1 MKKIVLALAAIT
13 FSASAFA
20 ADVSFYNKVYEED
33 PFYLHT
39 DKKHTE
45 DGDNDSKTDFPV
57 LKDEMSVEYQSEHVD
72 AAITAVVGLDDFD
85 EQHFGIDGYIDDW
98 YVEYRLFQPV
108 TLGLHDNIYM
118 DGSALPVY
126 DDNLSGGDI
135 GSDGF
140 TVVYRPSFLNDA
152 LRIAATLP
160 FNFTKDDFNED
171 DTNWLKSKDDDDD
184 TKYVNLGLGAIYD
197 HEFFQIGVT
206 VQDILDSDERVFGSY
221 ISFPNL
227 FGAVEGLTIG
237 GGFTHTSREDIKI
250 DEKNYT
256 DYTIA
261 GLEGAGFDDLT
272 WFGGVTGE
280 NLVSANLTFE
290 KDGVPVSLAADFLYN
305 LGQKYIYGSYDE
317 TEGWSDGSVYVW
329 DLYAAATLTF
339 GITEQLSAY
348 VGGKLLVDTN
358 NDSNIQEDKAE
369 NVYGVNLGVDFQ
381 LDEHNSFGAGFE
393 YQAFDSNYQI
403 AVPVYWQWTL

>member
-126 DDNLSGGDI
+126 DDNLSGGNI

-140 TVVYRPSFLNDA
+140 TVVYRPSFLNNK
-152 LRIAATLP
+152 LRFGATLP
-160 FNFTKDDFNED
+160 FNFTKDDFNEE
-171 DTNWLKSKDDDDD
+171 DTNWLKTKDDDDD
-184 TKYVNLGLGAIYD
+184 TKYVDFGLGAIYD
-197 HEFFQIGVT
+197 HELFQLGVT
-206 VQDILDSDERVFGSY
+206 VRDILDNDERVFGTY

-227 FGAVEGLTIG
+227 FGAVEGLTLG
-237 GGFTHTSREDIKI
+237 GGLTHTERESFDG
-250 DEKNYT
+250 D
-256 DYTIA
+256 DYSVK

-290 KDGVPVSLAADFLYN
+290 KEDLPVSFAADFLYN
-305 LGQKYIYGSYDE
+305 LGQKYAEEKYF
-317 TEGWSDGSVYVW
+317 W
-329 DLYAAATLTF
+329 DLYTAVTLTF
-339 GITEQLSAY
+339 GINDQLSAY
-348 VGGKLLVDTN
+348 VGGKLLVDTK
-358 NDSNIQEDKAE
+358 NDSEAQPDKAE

-381 LDEHNSFGAGFE
+381 LDDHNSLGAGFE
-393 YQAFDSNYQI
+393 YQTWDSDYQI
-403 AVPVYWQWTL
+403 AIPVYWQWTL

>member
-1 MKKIVLALAAIT
+1 MKKIALALAAIA

-20 ADVSFYNKVYEED
+20 ADVSFYNKLYEED
-33 PFYLHT
+33 PFYFH
-39 DKKHTE
+39 
-45 DGDNDSKTDFPV
+45 NDYADENSKDFPV

-72 AAITAVVGLDDFD
+72 ASITAVAGLDDFD
-85 EQHFGIDGYIDDW
+85 DKHFGIDGYIDDW
-98 YVEYRLFQPV
+98 YVEYRLLQPL

-171 DTNWLKSKDDDDD
+171 DTNWLKTKDDDDD

-290 KDGVPVSLAADFLYN
+290 KGGVPVSLAADFLYN

-381 LDEHNSFGAGFE
+381 LDDHNSLGAGFE
-393 YQAFDSNYQI
+393 YQIWDSDYQI
-403 AVPVYWQWTL
+403 AIPVYWQWTL

>member
-126 DDNLSGGDI
+126 DDNLSGGNI

-140 TVVYRPSFLNDA
+140 TVVYRPSFLNNK
-152 LRIAATLP
+152 LRLGATLP
-160 FNFTKDDFNED
+160 FNFTKDDFNEE
-171 DTNWLKSKDDDDD
+171 DTNWLKTKDDDDD
-184 TKYVNLGLGAIYD
+184 TKYVDFGLGAIYD
-197 HEFFQIGVT
+197 HELFQLGVT
-206 VQDILDSDERVFGSY
+206 VRDILDNDERVFGTY

-227 FGAVEGLTIG
+227 FGAVEGLTLG
-237 GGFTHTSREDIKI
+237 GGLTHTERESFDG
-250 DEKNYT
+250 D
-256 DYTIA
+256 DYSVK

-290 KDGVPVSLAADFLYN
+290 KEDLPVSFAADFLYN
-305 LGQKYIYGSYDE
+305 LGQKYAEEEYF
-317 TEGWSDGSVYVW
+317 W
-329 DLYAAATLTF
+329 DLYTAVTLTF
-339 GITEQLSAY
+339 GINDQLSAY
-348 VGGKLLVDTN
+348 VGGKLLVDTK
-358 NDSNIQEDKAE
+358 NDSEAQPDKAE

-381 LDEHNSFGAGFE
+381 LDDHNSLGAGFE
-393 YQAFDSNYQI
+393 YQTWDSDYQI

>member
-1 MKKIVLALAAIT
+1 MKKIALALAAIT

-33 PFYLHT
+33 PFYIHT
-39 DKKHTE
+39 DKKYN
-45 DGDNDSKTDFPV
+45 DGDDDNKTDFPV

-126 DDNLSGGDI
+126 DDNLSGGNI

-140 TVVYRPSFLNDA
+140 TVVYRPSFLNNK
-152 LRIAATLP
+152 LRLGATLP
-160 FNFTKDDFNED
+160 FNFTKDDFNEK
-171 DTNWLKSKDDDDD
+171 DTNWLKTKDDDDD
-184 TKYVNLGLGAIYD
+184 TKYVDFGLGAIYD
-197 HEFFQIGVT
+197 HELFQLGVT
-206 VQDILDSDERVFGSY
+206 VRDILDNDERVFGTY

-227 FGAVEGLTIG
+227 FGAVEGLTLG
-237 GGFTHTSREDIKI
+237 GGLTHTERESFDG
-250 DEKNYT
+250 D
-256 DYTIA
+256 DYSVE

-280 NLVSANLTFE
+280 NLVSANLAFE
-290 KDGVPVSLAADFLYN
+290 KEEVPVSFAADFLYN
-305 LGQKYIYGSYDE
+305 LGQKYTNSEYI
-317 TEGWSDGSVYVW
+317 W
-329 DLYAAATLTF
+329 DLYTAATLTF
-339 GITEQLSAY
+339 GINEQLSAY
-348 VGGKLLVDTN
+348 VGGKLLVDTEN
-358 NDSNIQEDKAE
+358 EADKAE

-381 LDEHNSFGAGFE
+381 LDGHNSLGAGFE
-393 YQAFDSNYQI
+393 YQTFDSNYQI